1 MVVGGYAVAFYGYP
15 LFTKDIDIFYQN
27 TPKNIESVRN
37 ALITFGYDESAIPK
51 EAFLEKGS
59 IIKFGIEP
67 VRVVMLNE
75 IDGIRF
81 EETFPNAVRG
91 KYGKVSI
98 NFINKNDLIKNK
110 KASGRTPDMLDLEN
124 LESE

>member
-15 LFTKDIDIFYQN
+15 RFTKDIDIFYQC
-27 TPKNIESVRN
+27 TPENIASVRN
-37 ALITFGYDESAIPK
+37 ALISFGFDKDAIPE

-67 VRVVMLNE
+67 VRVDMLNE
-75 IDGIRF
+75 IDGIVF
-81 EETFPNAVRG
+81 EETYPNAVRG
-91 KYGKVSI
+91 RYGKVTI
-98 NFINKNDLIKNK
+98 NFISKEDLIRNK
-110 KASGRTPDMLDLEN
+110 KASGRTQDKLDLEN